1 MSFQKIY
8 INKNIMR
15 KLITTFILISI
26 WISSIW
32 ISKASNIES
41 WEITYGQFITYYL
54 TTITQNQEIQDSYR
68 YIDIKYTNVKS
79 GTYLHKLI
87 QKWVYLNV
95 FPNVKLQLPLNKKI
109 TQKQAS
115 LLIKNS
121 LNISIPYEE
130 NKWIDISIFKQMMG
144 YIQSALKNQ
153 DMQIDKPNWEEK
165 INTEILND
173 VYQRL
178 KTDYLYSDKLSWSK
192 LEYESVKWMVN
203 SLWDNY
209 SNFYAPSQAN
219 DLNESL
225 EWEYEWIWAYVEKT
239 KDGKIIISS
248 PIKWWPAEKAWIL
261 AWDQIIKVGS
271 KLVNS
276 WSNINTVVSR
286 IKWKN
291 NTTVKITILRWSKE
305 IIFSIKREKVEIKN
319 IEAKILESWVCYID
333 INLFDFK
340 ANNDFSSAIENISKD
355 SPCEKYIF
363 DLRDNP
369 WGSLDEVANM
379 LQYFVPK
386 WETILSIKWNE
397 RSENYK
403 SAWQEK
409 SLGGKISVL
418 INWLSASASEI
429 FAGVIKEYVP
439 SSILIWEK
447 TFWKWTVQSMIQYMN
462 GSILKYTIAKRYT
475 GKEQKNIDWIWFQP
489 NFKILDNKTTPE
501 DEQLEFALDYNFTNI
516 H

>member
-1 MSFQKIY
+1 MKKI
-8 INKNIMR
+8 
-15 KLITTFILISI
+15 ITAFILISI

-32 ISKASNIES
+32 FSKASNINS
-41 WEITYGQFITYYL
+41 WEMNYQQFVTYYL
-54 TTITQNQEIQDSYR
+54 TTITQNQDIQDSYK

-95 FPNVKLQLPLNKKI
+95 FPNVKIPLPLNKKI
-109 TQKQAS
+109 TQKQAF

-121 LNISIPYEE
+121 LNITVPYQE
-130 NKWIDISIFKQMMG
+130 NKGIDISTFKQMMW
-144 YIQSALKNQ
+144 YIQSTLKNQ
-153 DMQIDKPNWEEK
+153 NMQIEKPNWEEK

-239 KDGKIIISS
+239 KDGKIIITS

-261 AWDQIIKVGS
+261 AWDQIIKVGN
-271 KLVNS
+271 KTVNS
-276 WSNINTVVSR
+276 WSEINTVVSR
-286 IKWKN
+286 IKWKK
-291 NTTVKITILRWSKE
+291 NTTVKITILRGNKE
-305 IIFSIKREKVEIKN
+305 IVFSIKRQKVEIKN
-319 IEAKILESWVCYID
+319 IEADALENWVCYID

-340 ANNDFSSAIENISKD
+340 ASNEFNSAINDVSNWNSCK
-355 SPCEKYIF
+355 KYIF

-369 WGSLDEVANM
+369 WGSLDEVADM

-403 SAWQEK
+403 SAGEAK
-409 SLGGKISVL
+409 SLGNKIAIL

-429 FAGVIKEYVP
+429 FAGVVKEYVP
-439 SSILIWEK
+439 GSILVGEK
-447 TFWKWTVQSMIQYMN
+447 TFWKWTVQSMIQYMD

-475 GKEQKNIDWIWFQP
+475 GKEQKNIEWIWFQP
-489 NFKILDNKTTPE
+489 DFKILDNKTTTE
-501 DEQLEFALDYNFTNI
+501 DEQLEFALDYDFSNI

>member
-1 MSFQKIY
+1 MI
-8 INKNIMR
+8 KNIMK
-15 KLITTFILISI
+15 KLVTAFILISI

-32 ISKASNIES
+32 ISKASNINS
-41 WEITYGQFITYYL
+41 WEITYEQFATYYL
-54 TTITQNQEIQDSYR
+54 TTITQNQDIQDSYK

-79 GTYLHKLI
+79 GTYLYKLI

-95 FPNVKLQLPLNKKI
+95 FPNVKIQLPLNKKI

-121 LNISIPYEE
+121 LNITIPYQE
-130 NKWIDISIFKQMMG
+130 NKWIDISTFKQMMWH
-144 YIQSALKNQ
+144 IQSTLKDQN
-153 DMQIDKPNWEEK
+153 MQIDKPNWEEK

-178 KTDYLYSDKLSWSK
+178 KTEYLYSDKLSWNK

-239 KDGKIIISS
+239 KDGKIIITS

-261 AWDQIIKVGS
+261 AWDEIIKVGS
-271 KLVNS
+271 RLVTS
-276 WSNINTVVSR
+276 GSSTTTVVSR
-286 IKWKN
+286 IKWKA
-291 NTTVKITILRWSKE
+291 NTIVKITILRWSKE
-305 IIFSIKREKVEIKN
+305 IVFSIKRQKVEINN
-319 IEAKILESWVCYID
+319 IEAEALENWVCYLD

-340 ANNDFSSAIENISKD
+340 ASNEFASAINEVSNWNSCK
-355 SPCEKYIF
+355 KYIF

-369 WGSLDEVANM
+369 WGSLDEVADM

-403 SAWQEK
+403 SAWEDK
-409 SLGGKISVL
+409 FLGNKIAIL

-429 FAGVIKEYVP
+429 FAGVVKEYVP
-439 SSILIWEK
+439 SSILIGEK
-447 TFWKWTVQSMIQYMN
+447 TFWKWTVQSMIQYTD

-475 GKEQKNIDWIWFQP
+475 GKEQKNIDWTWFQP
-489 NFKILDNKTTPE
+489 DFKVLDDKTTYI
-501 DEQLEFALDYNFTNI
+501 DEQLKFALDYDFSNI